1 MLNLKIVHKYNFND
15 IKEHIEYFKM
25 FYIAI
30 LLSVPLTI
38 SIHEFG
44 HFFLD
49 TIQNGFI
56 RGYFGLTNEGFA
68 YILPAKDT
76 ANQWTLLGGFL
87 FVYILGMSLLIAF
100 LEQWR
105 KTKNYNKF
113 LLGFMGFPFALT
125 FVQLFLSPFVTTDD
139 LYKMV
144 ELGNSVGSMTGIA
157 EHTSHIMVF
166 LMMFAIIISIFCLL
180 ATIYIPKPT
189 KKEKEK

>member
-1 MLNLKIVHKYNFND
+1 MI
-15 IKEHIEYFKM
+15 
-25 FYIAI
+25 I
-30 LLSVPLTI
+30 LLL
-38 SIHEFG
+38 
-44 HFFLD
+44 
-49 TIQNGFI
+49 
-56 RGYFGLTNEGFA
+56 
-68 YILPAKDT
+68 
-76 ANQWTLLGGFL
+76 
-87 FVYILGMSLLIAF
+87 F

-105 KTKNYNKF
+105 KTRTYNQF
-113 LLGFMGFPFALT
+113 LLGFMSFSFALT
-125 FVQLFLSPFVTTDD
+125 FTELFLSPFVTTDD